1 MNRLLLALVAPLVL
15 VAGAGAARA
24 CRIAPRPP
32 IPIVGDYE
40 AIFLATATSLDNQR
54 ASLRIDEMLDGHMP
68 ARRIHLDL
76 TTGDVD
82 YAGRG
87 PLGDQVVIMSCGIY
101 GSAVVAGA
109 RLVLAVRRN
118 GRQFR
123 ASWMRIEDAAVA
135 DDFFALYRGAARRAE
150 RRRLLTRWRL
160 VNRYQGP
167 VPLSDPAQ
175 WLPPHGVR
183 LGWGGPGGFAY
194 VGFHLAPD
202 GSIAR
207 CELSLDNPPS
217 SRNATICDAIRQRR
231 FAPPIFARERLGMLG
246 VRWNPDPPQP

>member
-15 VAGAGAARA
+15 FAGAGAARA
-24 CRIAPRPP
+24 CRIPPRPP

-40 AIFLATATSLDNQR
+40 AIFLATATSLDNQG
-54 ASLRIDEMLDGHMP
+54 ANFRIDEMLDGHMP

-87 PLGDQVVIMSCGIY
+87 PLGDHVVIMSCGIY
-101 GSAVVAGA
+101 GSAVVAGGQF
-109 RLVLAVRRN
+109 VLTVKSN
-118 GRQFR
+118 GRQLR
-123 ASWMRIEDAAVA
+123 ASWIRIEDAAVA
-135 DDFFALYRGAARRAE
+135 DDFFALYPAARPAE

-175 WLPPHGVR
+175 WLPPNEVR
-183 LGWGGPGGFAY
+183 LGWGGPGGFAH
-194 VGFHLAPD
+194 VGIHVAPD

-207 CELSLDNPPS
+207 CELSADNPPS
-217 SRNATICDAIRQRR
+217 PRNATICDAIRQRR
-231 FAPPIFARERLGMLG
+231 FAPPIFPRERFGMFG
-246 VRWNPDPPQP
+246 VRWNVDTPRP